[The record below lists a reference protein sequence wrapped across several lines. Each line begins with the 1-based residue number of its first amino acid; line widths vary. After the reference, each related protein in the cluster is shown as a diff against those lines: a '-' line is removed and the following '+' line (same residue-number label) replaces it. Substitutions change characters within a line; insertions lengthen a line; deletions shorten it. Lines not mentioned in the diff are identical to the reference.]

1 MSFPQAYYLDSS
13 LRDRHSHFM
22 PKKTPQSLI
31 PIERIASSIYLVRG
45 EKVML
50 DYDLADL
57 YSVETRTLVQAV
69 KRNIERFPAH
79 FLFQLS
85 EEELEYWR
93 SQIVMSNPSAKMG
106 LRRPPYVFTERGVAM
121 LSSILK
127 SKQAIQINIAIMDTF
142 VRLREMLA
150 TNKDLARKVEKHDK
164 EIATLY
170 DYLKTR
176 LDPSKSSKRKIGYT
190 RH

>member
-1 MSFPQAYYLDSS
+1 
-13 LRDRHSHFM
+13 
-22 PKKTPQSLI
+22 
-31 PIERIASSIYLVRG
+31 
-45 EKVML
+45 
-50 DYDLADL
+50 
-57 YSVETRTLVQAV
+57 
-69 KRNIERFPAH
+69 
-79 FLFQLS
+79 
-85 EEELEYWR
+85 
-93 SQIVMSNPSAKMG
+93 
-106 LRRPPYVFTERGVAM
+106 M